1 MRAKLRTNVPGAS
14 TAIVPQD
21 KVVQRFNRLN
31 SQIVHGLPEVAR
43 AYDALA
49 RHVPLLR
56 QCRRYSHNVPNDR
69 EVFDDLNQAPAVTSI
84 APGSNFRDG
93 WLLLAF
99 VNAGFEVL

>member
-56 QCRRYSHNVPNDR
+56 QM
-69 EVFDDLNQAPAVTSI
+69 QAILSQRPKRPRGI
-84 APGSNFRDG
+84 R
-93 WLLLAF
+93 
-99 VNAGFEVL
+99 